1 MENLI
6 FCAMFISN
14 PTKLWINECIT
25 CLNYFIPLSSK
36 HLHFKLKEISCY
48 YHSPAGL
55 FALSCFVSCTPES
68 IKRLEFVFTTINSF
82 VSNATCFYP
91 LKTSENLTVFW
102 CFQGVEKECIGNRGV
117 NEINGKNDEE
127 PQIFVFR
134 ANEVLHTIQK
144 YIGSSWKQIFF
155 HQITTSSSF
164 SEKENSKES

>member
-1 MENLI
+1 MHNLL
-6 FCAMFISN
+6 
-14 PTKLWINECIT
+14 K
-25 CLNYFIPLSSK
+25 LNYFIPLSGK

-82 VSNATCFYP
+82 VS
-91 LKTSENLTVFW
+91 K
-102 CFQGVEKECIGNRGV
+102 KECIGNRGV

-155 HQITTSSSF
+155 HQITTSSGF